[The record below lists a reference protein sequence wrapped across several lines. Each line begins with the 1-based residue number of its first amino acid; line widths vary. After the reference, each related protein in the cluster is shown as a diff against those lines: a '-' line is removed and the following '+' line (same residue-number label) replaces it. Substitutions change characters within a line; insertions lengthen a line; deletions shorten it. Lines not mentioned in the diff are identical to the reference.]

1 MEPSGTS
8 GATSRK
14 TAWAGIVFAVLYF
27 AGVTMMLGPTPG
39 DEHNDQP
46 VKYAADWSRV
56 FADSGKRTQMLLGAY
71 VLALACIAIVVFGSS
86 LRDRLAGAGAATTG
100 RLAFAGSIMFATI
113 TLVGATAIAWIPGAK
128 AFGSAPVA
136 KGELAYL
143 APQLGF
149 ALLLLGGGATAGFM
163 LVAAGVGSARS
174 RAFPAWLGWAG
185 VVIGVLVFLFG
196 VFFMP
201 MVLLLV
207 WVLIAAIVSLRR
219 PVTA

>member
-8 GATSRK
+8 GTASHR

-27 AGVTMMLGPTPG
+27 VGVTMLLGPTPNDTHK
-39 DEHNDQP
+39 DEP

-56 FADSGKRTQMLLGAY
+56 FADSGKRNQMLLGAL
-71 VLALACIAIVVFGSS
+71 VLGIACVAIVVFGSS
-86 LRDRLAGAGAATTG
+86 LRDRLAAAGAATSG
-100 RLAFAGSIMFATI
+100 RLTFAASIMFATL
-113 TLVGATAIAWIPGAK
+113 TLAGGTAIAWLPGAK
-128 AFGSAPVA
+128 GFGDAPVA

-149 ALLLLGGGATAGFM
+149 ALLLLGGGVAAGFM
-163 LVAAGVGSARS
+163 LVTAGVGSARS
-174 RAFPAWLGWAG
+174 RALPAWLGWSGAA
-185 VVIGVLVFLFG
+185 VGVLVFLFG

-201 MVLLLV
+201 MVLLLL